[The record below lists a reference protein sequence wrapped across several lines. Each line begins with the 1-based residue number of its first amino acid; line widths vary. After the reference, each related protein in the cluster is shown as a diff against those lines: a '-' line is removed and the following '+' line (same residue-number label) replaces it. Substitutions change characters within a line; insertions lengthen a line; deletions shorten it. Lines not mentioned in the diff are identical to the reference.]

1 MSSPSLQCDDGGKGG
16 SQPRKH
22 NSERCR
28 EESTRRARQG
38 RVGNYLMDSITRV
51 RWLHRNR
58 PRPFI
63 RKRHPCRRRHCTHTR
78 RPGVQLGRVGD
89 LTRLSARPDL
99 CVGSGVVWVGA
110 VCPLHLPHRG
120 SASSS
125 GQGCSC
131 PASRLSDALLA
142 APRSSSVERRNAQ
155 PVHTFSPKPPP
166 PPAPSS
172 NSEPALVI
180 RLSSSDAATRR
191 RHQTKNTGAR
201 GVTCRRVG
209 PPRTPP
215 SQRGMRKA
223 ADHGWHASTPFG
235 HPPCPP
241 CPQR

>member
-1 MSSPSLQCDDGGKGG
+1 LRTIGQA
-16 SQPRKH
+16 
-22 NSERCR
+22 
-28 EESTRRARQG
+28 AR
-38 RVGNYLMDSITRV
+38 D
-51 RWLHRNR
+51 
-58 PRPFI
+58 
-63 RKRHPCRRRHCTHTR
+63 HPPPLPTHTTGGALLR
-78 RPGVQLGRVGD
+78 GRWQLHGRC
-89 LTRLSARPDL
+89 A
-99 CVGSGVVWVGA
+99 
-110 VCPLHLPHRG
+110 HLPHRG
-120 SASSS
+120 SASTS

-142 APRSSSVERRNAQ
+142 SPRSSSVERRNAQ